1 MSNVLDNQINES
13 IYNDKILN
21 FLKKNKYYIIFFT
34 ILIILGPIFY
44 QVKLTIDNNSS
55 AKDLEKYA
63 IITNEVVKKNQNE
76 AINQLIQ
83 LTNSKNDTVVML
95 SLNQLIELTKQPY
108 TEVVKI
114 LDNLIKK
121 NKLSNNN
128 TDLLKIKKSLLI
140 FDNASEQEMLELLDI
155 KSNKESHFK
164 KIILQILSDYYL
176 SKNQKNKAE
185 ELKVLINEN

>member
-1 MSNVLDNQINES
+1 MSNELYNQINES

>member
-1 MSNVLDNQINES
+1 MSNELDNQINES

-34 ILIILGPIFY
+34 TLIILGPIFY
-44 QVKLTIDNNSS
+44 QIKLTMDNNSS

-95 SLNQLIELTKQPY
+95 SLNQLIDLTKQPY

>member
-1 MSNVLDNQINES
+1 MSNELDNQINES

>member
-1 MSNVLDNQINES
+1 MSNELDNQINES

-128 TDLLKIKKSLLI
+128 TDLLKIKKSLVI

>member
-1 MSNVLDNQINES
+1 MSNELDNQINES

-95 SLNQLIELTKQPY
+95 SLNQLIDLTKQPY

>member
-1 MSNVLDNQINES
+1 MSNELDNQISES
-13 IYNDKILN
+13 IYSDKILN
-21 FLKKNKYYIIFFT
+21 FFKKNKYYIIFFT
-34 ILIILGPIFY
+34 VLIILGPIFY
-44 QVKLTIDNNSS
+44 QVKLTMDNNSS

-63 IITNEVVKKNQNE
+63 IIANEVVKKNQNE

-83 LTNSKNDTVVML
+83 LTSSKNDTVVML
-95 SLNQLIELTKQPY
+95 SLNQLISLTNQPY
-108 TEVVKI
+108 TEVIKI

-121 NKLSNNN
+121 NKLSNKN

>member
-1 MSNVLDNQINES
+1 MSNELDNQINES

-34 ILIILGPIFY
+34 TLIILGPIFY
-44 QVKLTIDNNSS
+44 QIKLTMDNNSS

-76 AINQLIQ
+76 AIYQLIQ

-95 SLNQLIELTKQPY
+95 SLNQLIDLTKQPY